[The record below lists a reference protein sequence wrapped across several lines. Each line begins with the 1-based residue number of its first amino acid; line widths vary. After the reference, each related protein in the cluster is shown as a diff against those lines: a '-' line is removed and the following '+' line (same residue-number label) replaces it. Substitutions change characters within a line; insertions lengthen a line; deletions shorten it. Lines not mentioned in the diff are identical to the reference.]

1 MRKKLKKSI
10 VLPVALLVY
19 TTAMAVLFIPRNQE
33 LSDAE
38 KWGTVIISYLIIA
51 LLWWVLDK
59 KEKLAI
65 KRQEEMKQNEK
76 EHKF

>member
-51 LLWWVLDK
+51 LLWWVLKK
-59 KEKLAI
+59 KEK
-65 KRQEEMKQNEK
+65 
-76 EHKF
+76 

>member
-76 EHKF
+76 EH